1 MVISQPDV
9 AASLEAFIQREFR
22 IICRGGSIFRDEHL
36 FEGGYVDSAGVVE
49 LIMFIESTFNVKL
62 EDEHVFSER
71 FTTINGI
78 AGLVTGS
85 AAGADSP
92 HAGHLRP
99 AVR

>member
-1 MVISQPDV
+1 MAISQPDI
-9 AASLEAFIQREFR
+9 ATSLETFIQREFR
-22 IICRGGSIFRDEHL
+22 IIAAREPRFRDEHL

-78 AGLVTGS
+78 AGLV
-85 AAGADSP
+85 AGCADRGGLS
-92 HAGHLRP
+92 HAGRPRP

>member
-1 MVISQPDV
+1 MAISQPDTSDV
-9 AASLEAFIQREFR
+9 LESFIRREFR
-22 IICRGGSIFRDEHL
+22 IIGSGQSFLRDEHL

-78 AGLVTGS
+78 AAIIDGCTARDRGRS
-85 AAGADSP
+85 AI
-92 HAGHLRP
+92 R
-99 AVR
+99 